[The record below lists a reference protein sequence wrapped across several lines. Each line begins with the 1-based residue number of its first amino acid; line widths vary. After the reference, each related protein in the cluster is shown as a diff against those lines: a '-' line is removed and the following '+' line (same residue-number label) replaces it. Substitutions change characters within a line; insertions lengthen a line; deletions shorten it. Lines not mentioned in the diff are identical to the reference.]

1 MENKVYKEAN
11 EKIDIAIMQREEQK
25 NILEKAIEDNR
36 TIVKKASEAMTNAT
50 IASNL
55 KSYKEAKEKR
65 NEARDAIELYEARAA
80 HLKKQAYVSDD
91 EGKEIAKQ
99 INDEQKK
106 VVLEAIQKIGPLL
119 KQIDE
124 IGMQTFNIVDQGN
137 ELIKKWHTKV
147 VPFKV
152 QTGWKG
158 NEPWYTMEA
167 PLYYAKELRS
177 FIAHIKAHK
186 AFYEITKQD

>member
-1 MENKVYKEAN
+1 MESKVYKEIN
-11 EKIDIAIMQREEQK
+11 EKINIAIMQREDQK
-25 NILEKAIEDNR
+25 NILEKAITDNR
-36 TIVKKASEAMTNAT
+36 TIVKQASEAMTDAT
-50 IASNL
+50 IASDL
-55 KSYKEAKEKR
+55 KAYKEAKEKR
-65 NEARDAIELYEARAA
+65 NEARDSLELYEARAA
-80 HLKKQAYVSDD
+80 HLERQAYVSDD
-91 EGKEIAKQ
+91 EGEMIAKQ
-99 INDEQKK
+99 VRAEQEKA
-106 VVLEAIQKIGPLL
+106 VAEAIRKIGPLL
-119 KQIDE
+119 KQMDE